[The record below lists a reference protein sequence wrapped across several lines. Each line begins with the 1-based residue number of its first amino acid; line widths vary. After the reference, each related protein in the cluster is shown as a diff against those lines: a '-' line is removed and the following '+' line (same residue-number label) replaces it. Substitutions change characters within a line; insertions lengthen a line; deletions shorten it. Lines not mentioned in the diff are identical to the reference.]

1 MKIKNILMTLGLG
14 SMLMTSCSL
23 DEEVYTFI
31 SGEDLAADGEYEL
44 LVNGAYQP
52 LAWLFEWGS
61 YDSAVNYD
69 NDYQTGPGWAFKET
83 GTGNFYNNGSI
94 NNLFEYYSTAIHRAN
109 YHYYL
114 ISTMTNVAEKEKN
127 NALGEL
133 RFLKAWAE
141 FELVRRFGPIPIF
154 KTSINEGN
162 DTYQPRASVKEVYE
176 DIIANLKEAE
186 TLLMPRT
193 DANYQKGHVFRA
205 SAKSLLALVYAT
217 IGSASM
223 ESGRVMV
230 KGGPGKV
237 TNPDGTESALMPQEI
252 WHDKIRLPGYE
263 EFDSQEYYRLAKEK
277 AGEVITEG
285 ECTLA
290 ASQKDLWALSN
301 KNGPEFLFCLQ
312 TYPDGDNL
320 SGNYLSE
327 SYYGYWDDD
336 GTMGK
341 GYYTYRDH
349 WLQMFD
355 DWDDERITWG
365 ILHRYPGS
373 YNSETGVY
381 TWYYYPLRDSVYVNR
396 EEAPYEGI
404 EPYQKTDQPAYG
416 AYFGSRF
423 TKFTAVTGTIDGTR
437 KDYNWPF
444 LRYAEVLLLY
454 AEVDNE
460 LNGPTQDAFSKMEML
475 NRRNNSTL
483 VSERHKKKPFDKET
497 FRSFIL
503 EERAKEFAVEG
514 NRRTDLIRWGIYLP
528 VMNAIGMDEN
538 GNLKRREEKHWL
550 MPLPPDEING
560 NPYIEKNNPGW

>member
-1 MKIKNILMTLGLG
+1 M
-14 SMLMTSCSL
+14 
-23 DEEVYTFI
+23 
-31 SGEDLAADGEYEL
+31 
-44 LVNGAYQP
+44 
-52 LAWLFEWGS
+52 
-61 YDSAVNYD
+61 
-69 NDYQTGPGWAFKET
+69 
-83 GTGNFYNNGSI
+83 
-94 NNLFEYYSTAIHRAN
+94 
-109 YHYYL
+109 
-114 ISTMTNVAEKEKN
+114 
-127 NALGEL
+127 
-133 RFLKAWAE
+133 
-141 FELVRRFGPIPIF
+141 
-154 KTSINEGN
+154 
-162 DTYQPRASVKEVYE
+162 SV
-176 DIIANLKEAE
+176 
-186 TLLMPRT
+186 
-193 DANYQKGHVFRA
+193 
-205 SAKSLLALVYAT
+205 
-217 IGSASM
+217 
-223 ESGRVMV
+223 
-230 KGGPGKV
+230 
-237 TNPDGTESALMPQEI
+237 
-252 WHDKIRLPGYE
+252 
-263 EFDSQEYYRLAKEK
+263 
-277 AGEVITEG
+277 
-285 ECTLA
+285 TLA

-454 AEVDNE
+454 AEADNE

-528 VMNAIGMDEN
+528 VMNAIEWM
-538 GNLKRREEKHWL
+538 R
-550 MPLPPDEING
+550 MVI
-560 NPYIEKNNPGW
+560 